1 VKHSGRYAVSGFSEG
16 QFEPG
21 SGKRVLRNL
30 IGVTGKR
37 EMNKAE
43 GSELLRTFKKFISVY
58 DENHRFGTA
67 DICNMHK
74 EWLGGIYDWAGRYR
88 QVNLT
93 KGGFTFA
100 AAHLI
105 PALMVDFEHQCLAL
119 YTPCR
124 FTEREAI
131 DHAIAV
137 VHVELLLIH
146 PFREGNGRL
155 VRMLVSLMALQAKL
169 PLLDFGMLKGKK
181 KQEYFKAVQFGLNRK
196 YEPMEK
202 IFREV
207 IERTLRLQN
216 RSCRSD
222 SSSL

>member
-1 VKHSGRYAVSGFSEG
+1 VKQSGKYNVSGLVEG

-21 SGKRVLRNL
+21 SGKLVLRNL
-30 IGVTGKR
+30 IGVKGKR
-37 EMNKAE
+37 EMDKAE
-43 GSELLRTFKKFISVY
+43 GSELLRTFKRFISVY

-105 PALMVDFEHQCLAL
+105 PTLMADFENECLAL

-124 FTEREAI
+124 FAQREEI
-131 DHAIAV
+131 THALAV

-155 VRMLVSLMALQAKL
+155 ARMLASIMTLQAQL
-169 PLLDFGMLKGKK
+169 PPLEFSMLKGKK
-181 KQEYFKAVQFGLNRK
+181 KQEYFEAVQFGLNRN

-207 IERTLRLQN
+207 IERTVRLQH
-216 RSCRSD
+216 RQSRSD
-222 SSSL
+222 ASLL